1 MPNFGTTIEPM
12 AAVQNYIAQYYDAI
26 QSGQIRAGKYIKKIY
41 QILTDGIADGTYI
54 FNPKKARKAI
64 KFIENFCHHSE
75 GRNDLLKL

>member
-54 FNPKKARKAI
+54 FNPKMARTAFKY
-64 KFIENFCHHSE
+64 IENYCHHS
-75 GRNDLLKL
+75 